1 MGPPPGIAIVGTLE
15 IEEFIGNGVGPNVY
29 AVGSLKG
36 DLRISF
42 KNCLHSRQFH
52 KQTIKHA
59 TTQSIWYDEFC
70 QGRPSHPGRK
80 ICKVSIALSRK
91 DVRRYDMAEPF
102 LVNNEE
108 EICLYQFKPLTEAYR
123 SDHLPVRC
131 PKKLNFTFIAAL
143 LSLKKGAGNTKGL
156 TIPSTSYSY

>member
-1 MGPPPGIAIVGTLE
+1 MWPLVYMVVWRPKIQGQNWQVMNRRSVLYGTTARTAIVGTLE

-59 TTQSIWYDEFC
+59 TTQSIW
-70 QGRPSHPGRK
+70 
-80 ICKVSIALSRK
+80 
-91 DVRRYDMAEPF
+91 
-102 LVNNEE
+102 
-108 EICLYQFKPLTEAYR
+108 
-123 SDHLPVRC
+123 
-131 PKKLNFTFIAAL
+131 
-143 LSLKKGAGNTKGL
+143 
-156 TIPSTSYSY
+156 